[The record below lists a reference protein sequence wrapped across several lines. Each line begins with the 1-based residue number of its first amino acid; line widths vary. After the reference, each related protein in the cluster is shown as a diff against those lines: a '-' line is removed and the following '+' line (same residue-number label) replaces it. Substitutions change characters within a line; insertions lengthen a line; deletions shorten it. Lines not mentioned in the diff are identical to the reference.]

1 MIDCPEFFYQLS
13 QICHNIQILW
23 IKFRRVIS
31 NGLADLI
38 SVQRNLRCLNLELN
52 GASCNNFT
60 DIIPSL
66 TKISN
71 SLTKLYLYSNG
82 EYFSNF
88 PLSCIATNLQEI
100 TLRCYNA
107 ECFEDF
113 KKLQYATFSQLQIL
127 KIPNACPE

>member
-1 MIDCPEFFYQLS
+1 MCQISSLEKLDIREIQNELILTTYPGAESCLKNLSELYCYSNIYPEFFYQLS

-23 IKFRRVIS
+23 IEFRDVIS

-66 TKISN
+66 MKISN

-82 EYFSNF
+82 E
-88 PLSCIATNLQEI
+88 
-100 TLRCYNA
+100 
-107 ECFEDF
+107 
-113 KKLQYATFSQLQIL
+113 
-127 KIPNACPE
+127 